1 MGLKAVFLA
10 LYVRNCSPGIVL
22 RRAYVFSSFSF
33 SFFFPCSD
41 TPDKGISDG
50 FDQIWLPR
58 EITHLAWN
66 RNEIIIIFFYYYSQ
80 NTSMAFSTKEATWVT
95 VSSGI
100 CFSPLKVE
108 LEERWKQQWQLLGLS
123 LCCSAVELI
132 SEENTRSLSL
142 LQCSPLFCC
151 QHPNVNHFLNSFQV
165 IKTLPDR
172 VCSTSKFCFNCLASV
187 SRMGCGHPHR
197 PEAFL
202 IRECCCFIVRPLL
215 WKGPHRPRLAD
226 IYLQL

>member
-66 RNEIIIIFFYYYSQ
+66 RNEIIIIFFTTTVKTQAWHSARRKQHGWQFHQASVFPPWRLSWKRDESGSDSY
-80 NTSMAFSTKEATWVT
+80 WVCR
-95 VSSGI
+95 SAAR
-100 CFSPLKVE
+100 
-108 LEERWKQQWQLLGLS
+108 RWSWSVKKTHALS
-123 LCCSAVELI
+123 LFYNAALCFAVSI
-132 SEENTRSLSL
+132 RT
-142 LQCSPLFCC
+142 
-151 QHPNVNHFLNSFQV
+151 
-165 IKTLPDR
+165 
-172 VCSTSKFCFNCLASV
+172 STIF
-187 SRMGCGHPHR
+187 
-197 PEAFL
+197 
-202 IRECCCFIVRPLL
+202 
-215 WKGPHRPRLAD
+215 
-226 IYLQL
+226 